1 LEPIV
6 LTGAKGNKY
15 RQGQNQQDFAFYL
28 RLNQIPD
35 DYHQIAVK
43 FRRVNGIRDGQREQ
57 RTKKVL
63 PYIANRFNSLS
74 GGSSTSNIL

>member
-1 LEPIV
+1 V

-15 RQGQNQQDFAFYL
+15 RQGQNQKAFAFYL

-43 FRRVNGIRDGQREQ
+43 FRRVNGIRDGHRE
-57 RTKKVL
+57 RNIWEL
-63 PYIANRFNSLS
+63 RSGNRCISRDS
-74 GGSSTSNIL
+74 K